1 MLRTIDV
8 GAGSLTRERL
18 IEEIRAFMRR
28 ARVGEVWLY
37 GSWARG
43 DQREWSDVDLLVV
56 SQRFQGTRFID
67 RPATLYKHWDILNPY
82 ADLLAYTPEEFERA
96 REGLGIEREAART
109 GIRITLEED
118 AATA

>member
-43 DQREWSDVDLLVV
+43 DQREWSDVDLMLI
-56 SQRFQGTRFID
+56 SPRFRGVRFID
-67 RPATLYKHWDILNPY
+67 RLSALYDHWELLNPY
-82 ADLLAYTPEEFERA
+82 AELLAYTPEEFERA
-96 REGLGIEREAART
+96 RGGLGIEREAART

-118 AATA
+118 AATT